1 MMKQLRLSGSG
12 GQGVITAAII
22 FAEAAVSEGKQA
34 VQSQS
39 YGPEARGGASKAE
52 VIISDNPIYH
62 PKVINPDIV
71 LAMTQQAADKYYGDL
86 DKDNGLLI
94 VDEDLVPNAPDFP
107 DQHHHSLRLGA
118 GIQHICPAAYIVL
131 RDSLIAGGNL
141 RTLIHHPDRLRPHFS
156 TMLLPHLHH
165 FSSFIFMSYL
175 SLYTFIICHSTPKSS
190 RMQKIYKGSSCFP
203 T

>member
-94 VDEDLVPNAPDFP
+94 VDEDQAV
-107 DQHHHSLRLGA
+107 HSST
-118 GIQHICPAAYIVL
+118 AAL
-131 RDSLIAGGNL
+131 A
-141 RTLIHHPDRLRPHFS
+141 T
-156 TMLLPHLHH
+156 
-165 FSSFIFMSYL
+165 
-175 SLYTFIICHSTPKSS
+175 
-190 RMQKIYKGSSCFP
+190 
-203 T
+203 